1 MARDITNDVA
11 TQLQAGTV
19 EPALLYE
26 GEFASGFV
34 RLWSGLGP
42 LSWSGHTW
50 TGVGTLGGI
59 SDIEETAEIK
69 ASGITV
75 TLSGIPSDLI
85 AAVLSDAR
93 HGKAGRIYLAFFA
106 SGAIVSDPTLIFE
119 GRLDVPSIDEGGDS
133 ASISITYESELM
145 DLERARERRWTPED
159 QAIDHEGDKGFDYVA
174 SLQDAQIVWGRS

>member
-1 MARDITNDVA
+1 MARDITNGVA
-11 TQLQAGTV
+11 TQLQAGAV

-26 GEFASGFV
+26 GEFASGFI

-42 LSWSGHTW
+42 LSWNGYTW

-59 SDIEETAEIK
+59 SDIEETAEIR
-69 ASGITV
+69 ASGVTV

-93 HGKAGRIYLAFFA
+93 HGRAGRVYLAFFLA
-106 SGAIVSDPTLIFE
+106 GSIVADPTLIFE

-159 QAIDHEGDKGFDYVA
+159 QAIDYPDDKGFDYVA